1 MTGFG
6 SGTNELFTVEIR
18 SLNHRFIEIFMKMP
32 SYMLHHEIS
41 LRNLIK
47 SRFERGRFDVVVS
60 LKNERLLQLKVNK
73 EQVKNIYLT
82 LKQIQDE
89 LSIPGEISM
98 DTITGYKDY
107 ILDETQEYDE
117 STLFDAFLKAL
128 SSLEAM
134 RIKEGSLLMKDIM
147 KGVDKIS
154 DINNQ
159 IKSLAPQDYEKKRN
173 KFLER
178 VKLLVSDEFLDANR
192 IYQEIVIMGE
202 KLDISEEISRIE
214 SHINQI
220 NDIVKNESVIGK
232 KLDFLF
238 QEINREVNT
247 IACKSSDHDISRLV
261 VEIKSE
267 LEKLREQVQN
277 IQ

>member
-6 SGTNELFTVEIR
+6 SGTNEMFTVDIR
-18 SLNHRFIEIFMKMP
+18 SLNHRFIEIFIKMP

-47 SRFERGRFDVVVS
+47 SRFERGRFDVIVS
-60 LKNERLLQLKVNK
+60 FKNERLLQLKVNK

-98 DTITGYKDY
+98 DTITGYRDY
-107 ILDETQEYDE
+107 ILDEVQEYDE
-117 STLFDAFLKAL
+117 SLLYDAFQKAV

-134 RIKEGSLLMKDIM
+134 RIKEGSLLVKDIM
-147 KGVDKIS
+147 KGVDEIS

-159 IKSLAPQDYEKKRN
+159 IKSLAPLDYERKR
-173 KFLER
+173 KRFLER
-178 VKLLVSDEFLDANR
+178 IKLLISDEMLDENR
-192 IYQEIVIMGE
+192 VYQEIAIMGE

-214 SHINQI
+214 SHIKQI
-220 NDIVKNESVIGK
+220 RDVIKNESVIGK

-238 QEINREVNT
+238 QEINREINT
-247 IACKSSDHDISRLV
+247 IACKSSDQDISRLV